1 MGIPVLVMG
10 ASGSGKSRSLKN
22 FKQGELSVIN
32 VAGKPLPFR
41 SELASINVRRT
52 AKERGINR
60 YALIKAVLAKAQ
72 AKSIAIDDTQYLLAF
87 DSFDNANVKGYD
99 KWTMFAVDFEQL
111 ITFVIDELPEDK
123 IVYFLH
129 HTEQTDTGTIKAK
142 TIGKMLDNQLTV
154 EGLFSIV
161 LLCAA
166 TKDEH
171 KFITQSGGTSTAKS
185 PEDMLPEEMPND
197 LKAVDTAIREYWG
210 LSLNNNTE
218 V

>member
-1 MGIPVLVMG
+1 MGIPVLIMG

-111 ITFVIDELPEDK
+111 ITFVIDELPKDK

-210 LSLNNNTE
+210 LNNE
-218 V
+218 SG

>member
-87 DSFDNANVKGYD
+87 DSFDNANVKCYD

-197 LKAVDTAIREYWG
+197 LKAVDEAVRKYWN
-210 LSLNNNTE
+210 L
-218 V
+218 

>member
-1 MGIPVLVMG
+1 MGIPVLIMG

-60 YALIKAVLAKAQ
+60 YALIKAVLTKAQ

-111 ITFVIDELPEDK
+111 ITFVIDELPKDK

-210 LSLNNNTE
+210 LNNE
-218 V
+218 SG